1 MNGLMSM
8 IGMQTEMEYQMSD
21 FPFGL
26 PRIRFNVPKGDI
38 PSDKQKCQPKAQYA
52 FTIKGVNIMASS
64 KKDAIKK
71 YNHRKKVKRM
81 NKLEYIPGD
90 LVMVKES
97 ALQFA
102 KDKIFKVIS
111 SLSGGFLKVIMLN
124 DSSTTYS
131 ISNNAIRPI
140 PLTPEILKKN
150 GWEKLYE
157 KFFEKN
163 VNNIRLTIELS
174 ENIYVAINRIFIM
187 EIHYIH
193 ELQHLLFGLGLK
205 HEMEV

>member
-1 MNGLMSM
+1 M
-8 IGMQTEMEYQMSD
+8 D
-21 FPFGL
+21 
-26 PRIRFNVPKGDI
+26 
-38 PSDKQKCQPKAQYA
+38 
-52 FTIKGVNIMASS
+52 
-64 KKDAIKK
+64 
-71 YNHRKKVKRM
+71 

-111 SLSGGFLKVIMLN
+111 SLSGGFLKVVMLN

-140 PLTPEILKKN
+140 PLTPEILAKK
-150 GWEKLYE
+150 GWVKEVMNRGVKNSHLVYTKPDIEEYGYFPIYIEKGIGDEFDVYP
-157 KFFEKN
+157 FTDNN
-163 VNNIRLTIELS
+163 VCKQIAYIK
-174 ENIYVAINRIFIM
+174 YV
-187 EIHYIH
+187 H
-193 ELQHLLFGLGLK
+193 ELQHLLFGLGIN